1 MDFSVMKERKII
13 LALLVAV
20 LFTAIVMVINDTMI
34 SIRLDE
40 LREILQEQNRRDEG
54 LNHIGLV
61 STYEINKKLFE
72 NRITQEG
79 ADALES
85 RIDSVTGIKKSGVS
99 PLSTEGFLCR
109 PVLALININRFIL
122 GKSPLSCRQTG
133 FQALNNL
140 DLAYYHERNF
150 SFRKAIEL
158 YNLSLKES
166 SFKESTRA
174 GILLHQ
180 GYCYALSQMTEKA
193 KNNYTTILE
202 KYSGDSRAITALV
215 LLRYLDG
222 FRAAGQEVL
231 EAETD
236 SISKG
241 RKLLYLLDYS
251 RAHDVLEGLERSA
264 SPGDRP
270 RIGYYMARCFAG
282 MGEVS
287 RAAEKFLEVIASSP
301 SSEYARYSNRRLF
314 IIGRRSGERN
324 LVDISVKLNSR
335 LKDPEFERMMRVKGD
350 SQLNEGLIPEGN
362 GIRIPVSPET
372 EKKVSAI
379 LTPEEKPSAANNR
392 YMVISTSDG
401 NIFRGTLVAETPEH
415 ITLKTLIG
423 EVNIKRDRI
432 SGISDK

>member
-1 MDFSVMKERKII
+1 MKEKKII
-13 LALLVAV
+13 LTLLSAV
-20 LFTAIVMVINDTMI
+20 LFAAIVMVINDVMI
-34 SIRLDE
+34 SIRIDE

-72 NRITQEG
+72 NRISQEG

-85 RIDSVTGIKKSGVS
+85 RIDAVTSFKRSGVS
-99 PLSTEGFLCR
+99 PLSTERFLCQ

-122 GKSPLSCRQTG
+122 GKSPLSCHRTG

-158 YNLSLKES
+158 YDLCLKERL
-166 SFKESTRA
+166 FKESTRA

-193 KNNYTTILE
+193 QKNYTIILE
-202 KYSGDSRAITALV
+202 KYSGDSSAITALV

-222 FRAAGQEVL
+222 FRTAGRQVL
-231 EAETD
+231 TAETD

-241 RKLLYLLDYS
+241 RKLLYLLDYR
-251 RAHDVLEGLERSA
+251 RAHDVLEGLERS
-264 SPGDRP
+264 SVPGDRP

-287 RAAEKFLEVIASSP
+287 RATEKLLEVITSSP

-314 IIGRRSGERN
+314 IIGRRSGEKN
-324 LVDISVKLNSR
+324 LVDLSVKLNSR
-335 LKDPEFERMMRVKGD
+335 LKDPEFERMMRENGD
-350 SQLNEGLIPEGN
+350 SPLNDGLVPEGS
-362 GIRIPVSPET
+362 GIRIPVPAET
-372 EKKVSAI
+372 ERKISAI
-379 LTPEEKPSAANNR
+379 LSSEEKPSEVKGR

-401 NIFRGTLVAETPEH
+401 NIFKGDLVEETPEH
-415 ITLKTLIG
+415 ITLKTIIG

-432 SGISDK
+432 SGMSGK